1 MAGHDAAGGATTITD
16 AASLRDYYG
25 TPTPRALKKQLSFI
39 DKHFRHFISLSPFLV
54 MATSDAAG
62 RLDASPKG
70 DAPGFVHVADDKTL
84 LIPDRVG
91 NNRCD
96 GLHNLLEN
104 PRIGLL
110 FFLPGRDETLRV
122 NGRAEIVTAPA
133 VLEALA
139 AQGKPPRAAIR
150 VTVEEAY
157 MHCGKSVI
165 RSDLWN
171 SDKHIGKTDFPSLGR
186 VLADQIEG
194 LDPETSERMT
204 EESYRTRLY

>member
-1 MAGHDAAGGATTITD
+1 MSIDTPAA
-16 AASLRDYYG
+16 LRAHYG
-25 TPTPRALKKQLSFI
+25 EPTPRALKKQLDRL
-39 DKHFRHFISLSPFLV
+39 DKHCRAFVALSPFLV

-62 RLDASPKG
+62 RADASPKG
-70 DAPGFVHVADDKTL
+70 DAPGFVQVLDEHTL
-84 LIPDRVG
+84 LIPDRIG

-110 FFLPGRDETLRV
+110 FIVPGRNETLRV
-122 NGRAEIVTAPA
+122 NGRAEIVVDPA
-133 VLEALA
+133 ILEGLQ
-139 AQGKPPRAAIR
+139 AQGKTPKAALR

-157 MHCGKSVI
+157 MHCGKEMI

-171 SDKHIGKTDFPSLGR
+171 PDKHRGAEDFPSLGG
-186 VLADQIEG
+186 VLADQIAG